1 MNLPNAL
8 TISRIFLVPLL
19 LAAMLSGRFSFDLG
33 ILSLNQ
39 ERVALLIFLSA
50 ALTDWLDGYIARRR
64 RQVTQIGQLL
74 DPIADKLLISAA
86 FISLV
91 ELGRVEAWVVVLIV
105 GREFAVSGLRYVALA
120 EGITISASWLGKAK
134 MWAQVVCVSFFLIVP
149 EDPLLEQLAYLALSA
164 VVVLTVLSMYDYFR
178 AFFFRDD
185 PGAPRPIPARKS
197 SPTASK
203 I

>member
-8 TISRIFLVPLL
+8 TLSRIFLVPLL
-19 LAAMLSGRFSFDLG
+19 LAAMLSGRFTFDLG
-33 ILSLNQ
+33 FLSLNP
-39 ERVALLIFLSA
+39 ERVALIIFLSA

-91 ELGRVEAWVVVLIV
+91 ELGRVEAWIVVLIV

-120 EGITISASWLGKAK
+120 QGVTIAASWLGKAK
-134 MWAQVVCVSFFLIVP
+134 MWAQVVCVSFFLVVP
-149 EDPLLEQLAYLALSA
+149 EDPFLGQLAYIALTA
-164 VVVLTVLSMYDYFR
+164 VVILTVLSMFDYFR
-178 AFFFRDD
+178 AFFY
-185 PGAPRPIPARKS
+185 PNAPHAAQPLRGGKS
-197 SPTASK
+197 STTSAS
-203 I
+203 

>member
-8 TISRIFLVPLL
+8 TLSRIFLVPLL
-19 LAAMLSGRFSFDLG
+19 LAAMLSGRFTFDLG
-33 ILSLNQ
+33 FLSLNP
-39 ERVALLIFLSA
+39 ERVALIIFLSA

-91 ELGRVEAWVVVLIV
+91 ELGRVEAWIVVLIV

-120 EGITISASWLGKAK
+120 QGVTIAASWLGKAK
-134 MWAQVVCVSFFLIVP
+134 MWAQVICVAFFLVVP
-149 EDPLLEQLAYLALSA
+149 EDPFLGQLAYIALTA
-164 VVVLTVLSMYDYFR
+164 VVILTVLSMFDYFR
-178 AFFFRDD
+178 AFFYPNEPHASSQPLR
-185 PGAPRPIPARKS
+185 GGKS
-197 SPTASK
+197 STTSAS
-203 I
+203 